1 MSKDDVVKAEIL
13 DSAANLFQKWGYN
26 KTTIED
32 IAKSAGKGKS
42 SLYYYYKDKEEIF
55 SAVITR
61 EVNSVFTV
69 ISENMNKHK
78 LAADKL
84 RAYLS
89 TYFSEIEKSRNVYN
103 IVVGE
108 MFGNVHILMRLG
120 KGFDDMQ
127 AATIKKIIELGLKQ
141 KEFSFPKNIDPAS
154 VSYMITS
161 AIGGIMVDL
170 MLFDQKQVKLDISEV
185 MSWIVLDG
193 MKKRTES

>member
-1 MSKDDVVKAEIL
+1 MSKDDIVKAEIL

-61 EVNSVFTV
+61 EVLSVFSV
-69 ISENMNKHK
+69 ISENINKCE
-78 LAADKL
+78 LASDKL
-84 RAYLS
+84 RVYFS
-89 TYFSEIEKSRNVYN
+89 TYFTEIEKARNVYN

-108 MFGNVHILMRLG
+108 VFGNVKLFKRLG
-120 KGFDDMQ
+120 KSFDDMQ

-141 KEFSFPKNIDPAS
+141 NEFAFPKNIDPAA

-161 AIGGIMVDL
+161 AIGGVMVDL
-170 MLFDQKQVKLDISEV
+170 MLFDQNQVTSDISEV